1 MYAIIILTCV
11 WIVVLDEIKWQ
22 IRMPKSFAMREQSL
36 IYKDRVQDEILAF
49 VGKSI
54 KHDYIKGSRDIN
66 LDLTVSE
73 AQQLY
78 NADAKLRTMADS
90 GSLQE
95 LHQRCA
101 DLAKNIETGYI
112 KVMDSFDRV
121 IQ

>member
-1 MYAIIILTCV
+1 MHVSILTCV
-11 WIVVLDEIKWQ
+11 CLTCLDEIKWQ

-54 KHDYIKGSRDIN
+54 KHDYIKGNREIS

-78 NADAKLRTMADS
+78 NADAKLRTMAES
-90 GSLQE
+90 GSL
-95 LHQRCA
+95 
-101 DLAKNIETGYI
+101 
-112 KVMDSFDRV
+112 
-121 IQ
+121 